1 MNRGNWNRFMIV
13 LMGAVIVFGLQE
25 IFRSPEPMNETR
37 YLLSIGIAVLVIFLK
52 VGEIRKA
59 ESETRKPSQV

>member
-1 MNRGNWNRFMIV
+1 MNRGNWNRFMIGLMV
-13 LMGAVIVFGLQE
+13 LLIVFGVQE

-37 YLLSIGIAVLVIFLK
+37 YLLSIGIAILVIFLK

-59 ESETRKPSQV
+59 ESDSRKPS